1 MKNRTPFVLRA
12 PHTMRSMLVAAL
24 SLLAA
29 GSASAI
35 DKVSFA
41 TNWKAEAEHGGFYQA
56 VADGTYAK
64 YGLEVTIR
72 PGGPQS
78 NERALLTAGKV
89 EFLMAGATAV
99 QVGTATFRDPLAP
112 LKVLDGIERFMRDE
126 GVADVRDLIGAAKA

>member
-1 MKNRTPFVLRA
+1 MFYPIRALRA
-12 PHTMRSMLVAAL
+12 LIPLAVL
-24 SLLAA
+24 SFAA
-29 GSASAI
+29 GTASAI

-56 VADGTYAK
+56 IADGTYAK

-89 EFLMAGATAV
+89 EFLMAGNLDPAFNAV
-99 QVGTATFRDPLAP
+99 RE
-112 LKVLDGIERFMRDE
+112 GIPTRVIAAVMQKDRE
-126 GVADVRDLIGAAKA
+126 G